1 MGELILG
8 AWVNFVGASLIA
20 FSANGSIFLG
30 GGGGWVNDG
39 GLAQKKIHQI
49 SRSSVQY
56 VTDVT
61 GVLDSS

>member
-1 MGELILG
+1 MGQ
-8 AWVNFVGASLIA
+8 F
-20 FSANGSIFLG
+20 FFG

-39 GLAQKKIHQI
+39 GLAQKKNHQI

-56 VTDVT
+56 MTDVT